1 MRASDL
7 SFDDDHILVRPW
19 ADPVV
24 DAVGHDPRST
34 YVERFYLGILGPST
48 TFFLRHL
55 VERLDAAPDG
65 YELTLTDCA
74 AALGL
79 GRLRSAGAAFPR
91 TVARSCQFGAARLAG
106 PDVLE
111 VRRRL
116 PPLTVRQVRRLPPD
130 RQAEHA
136 HWTAA
141 STEAAGCDGT
151 AELVAQ
157 ARRLAL
163 SLVEL
168 GEDHARTTHQLLRWR
183 FDPAMAAEATAWAL
197 DRHAARLA
205 EATPDDHL
213 LAG

>member
-7 SFDDDHILVRPW
+7 SFDDDHLLVRPW

-55 VERLDAAPDG
+55 VERFDAAPDG
-65 YELTLTDCA
+65 YELSLADCA

-79 GRLRSAGAAFPR
+79 GRLRTAGAAFPR

-106 PDVLE
+106 AGVLE

-141 STEAAGCDGT
+141 SSAEAGSDGT
-151 AELVAQ
+151 PELLAQ

-168 GEDHARTTHQLLRWR
+168 GEDRERTLHQMLRWR
-183 FDPAMAAEATAWAL
+183 FDPAMAADAADWAL
-197 DRHAARLA
+197 DRHAAQTAPL
-205 EATPDDHL
+205 PDDHL